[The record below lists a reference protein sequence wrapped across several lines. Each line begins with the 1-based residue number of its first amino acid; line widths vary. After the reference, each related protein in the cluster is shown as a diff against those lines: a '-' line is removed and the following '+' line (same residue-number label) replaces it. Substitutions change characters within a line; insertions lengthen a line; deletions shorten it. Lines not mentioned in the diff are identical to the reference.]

1 MLTLWLTLK
10 AMPTVVAN
18 NPTTRNFPKKNEKY
32 LLEHGK
38 SAETGDEI
46 MINRHI
52 ETALATAH
60 VRAESARQW
69 ASETDRHLA
78 SMLNRSQ
85 TLVEL
90 LRNSKL

>member
-1 MLTLWLTLK
+1 
-10 AMPTVVAN
+10 
-18 NPTTRNFPKKNEKY
+18 
-32 LLEHGK
+32 
-38 SAETGDEI
+38 

-90 LRNSKL
+90 LRSSKL

>member
-1 MLTLWLTLK
+1 MLIQEVKPSGSTPK
-10 AMPTVVAN
+10 PT
-18 NPTTRNFPKKNEKY
+18 
-32 LLEHGK
+32 
-38 SAETGDEI
+38 TGDEI

-78 SMLNRSQ
+78 SMLNRSH

-90 LRNSKL
+90 LNKL